1 MRGGVWRARAPT
13 TQPPPFPGSPA
24 PASRATRSPPPAADF
39 VELPASYAE
48 LRYSNILCGVI
59 RGALEMVSLKVTC
72 AFVKDALA
80 GDDST
85 EIRVALVE
93 VLGEGAGAAYEDE

>member
-1 MRGGVWRARAPT
+1 MRGGVWQARAPST
-13 TQPPPFPGSPA
+13 NLPGSP
-24 PASRATRSPPPAADF
+24 PPSRLRATRPPPAADF

-93 VLGEGAGAAYEDE
+93 VLGEGAGAAYEDD

>member
-1 MRGGVWRARAPT
+1 
-13 TQPPPFPGSPA
+13 
-24 PASRATRSPPPAADF
+24 
-39 VELPASYAE
+39 
-48 LRYSNILCGVI
+48 
-59 RGALEMVSLKVTC
+59 MVSLKVTC

-93 VLGEGAGAAYEDE
+93 VLSEGAGVAYEDD